1 MARVPV
7 GGAPLRGAMGKTD
20 LVRLKLFGVAK
31 RTIDERRAKGIP
43 GLLRLL
49 RYAYRVFKPRGIV
62 LTETQGFKMYL
73 DTTDDVMTPEILVYG
88 VHEPNE
94 TESIRNVLR
103 PGMTVLDIGANTGY
117 YSLLAANVVGNQGRV
132 YAFEPEPHN
141 FWLLTENIRLNQLTN
156 IIAIQKAISDKT
168 GKMKLYKDRWNFGA
182 HTAAENNIEVEQ
194 GTCIEVDT
202 ITLDDFCAA
211 EDIRQV
217 DYIKVDVQGSEGL
230 VFQHAGTLLRNRAL
244 KILMEFWPHGLRN
257 LGTEPGSLLELF
269 RKHHFDFCV
278 LGDTGSDESSGTDEL
293 VRRAEREK
301 HVSLLLEKGYVPS
314 GSIPRLMTL
323 PSRLESL

>member
-1 MARVPV
+1 MPV
-7 GGAPLRGAMGKTD
+7 GGAALRGAMGKTD

-31 RTIDERRAKGIP
+31 RTIDERRAKGGNIP

-49 RYAYRVFKPRGIV
+49 RYAYRVFKPRGII
-62 LTETQGFKMYL
+62 LTETQGFEMYL

-94 TESIRNVLR
+94 TESMRSVLR

-194 GTCIEVDT
+194 GTCVEVDT

-211 EDIRQV
+211 EDITQV
-217 DYIKVDVQGSEGL
+217 DYIKADVQGSEGL
-230 VFQHAGTLLRNRAL
+230 VFQHAGTLLRNRVL
-244 KILMEFWPHGLRN
+244 TILMEFWPHALRN

-269 RKHHFDFCV
+269 RRHHFDFCV
-278 LGDTGSDESSGTDEL
+278 LGDRGSDEISGTDEL

-301 HVSLLLEKGYVPS
+301 HLSLLLEKGYVPS
-314 GSIPRLMTL
+314 GSIPRLTTL